1 MQYVEELWITAVVT
15 VIKYSILT
23 LLALYG
29 EPSTN
34 TGIVV
39 KYAALALMDI
49 LVDALKKISFARPS
63 VHAAVAT
70 EDADTPAAVVV
81 AAPAGG
87 AAADTTTARVAA
99 ANCAIARPPAT
110 YDDTETN
117 FAAGN

>member
-49 LVDALKKISFARPS
+49 LVDALKKVGLVFGQPDSGLIL
-63 VHAAVAT
+63 
-70 EDADTPAAVVV
+70 
-81 AAPAGG
+81 G
-87 AAADTTTARVAA
+87 
-99 ANCAIARPPAT
+99 
-110 YDDTETN
+110 Y
-117 FAAGN
+117 